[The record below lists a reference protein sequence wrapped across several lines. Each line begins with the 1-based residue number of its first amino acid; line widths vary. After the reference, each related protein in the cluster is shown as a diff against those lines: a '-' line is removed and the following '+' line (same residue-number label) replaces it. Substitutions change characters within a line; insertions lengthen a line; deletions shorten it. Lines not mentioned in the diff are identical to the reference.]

1 MRHAFGLRAALAA
14 LLLALAAS
22 TLAQSPPSD
31 TLKKQPYEPS
41 IGQAGKDVIWV
52 PTPDKVVERML
63 QMAQT
68 TPQDLVVDLGSGD
81 GKIVIVAAQR
91 FGARAMGVEF
101 NPDMVALSR
110 ENARKAG
117 VADKVSIVQGDF
129 FKVDFSKAS
138 VVALYLLPD
147 LNIGLRRKILTMRPG
162 TRVVSHSFDMEEW
175 EPDELSMLDGKR
187 AYFWVV
193 PANVAGRW
201 SLALEGG
208 TTQHV
213 DIGFEQEYQKLRGY
227 AHVGEVLA
235 GLRDARLRGAD
246 IRFTYVDAKGVRRAF
261 SGRVTGDR
269 MQGEY
274 RSDPG
279 TPGRWRAVKR

>member
-1 MRHAFGLRAALAA
+1 MKHAFGLRAALAA
-14 LLLALAAS
+14 LLIGFTAWGF
-22 TLAQSPPSD
+22 AQSPPGD
-31 TLKKQPYEPS
+31 APKTKPYEPS
-41 IGQAGKDVIWV
+41 VGQAGKDVIWV
-52 PTPDKVVERML
+52 PSPDKVVDRML

-68 TPQDLVVDLGSGD
+68 TPQDFVVDLGSGD
-81 GKIVIVAAQR
+81 GKIVIAAAQR
-91 FGARAMGVEF
+91 YGARAMGVEF

-110 ENARKAG
+110 DNARKAG
-117 VADKVSIVQGDF
+117 VTDKVTIVHGDF
-129 FKVDFSKAS
+129 FKVDFSRAS
-138 VVALYLLPD
+138 VLTLYLLPD
-147 LNIGLRRKILTMRPG
+147 LNIKLRPRILGLKPG
-162 TRVVSHSFDMEEW
+162 TRVVSHSFDMQDW
-175 EPDELSMLDGKR
+175 EPDELSILDGKR
-187 AYFWVV
+187 AYFWLV

-213 DIGFEQEYQKLRGY
+213 DIGFEQEYQKLQGY
-227 AHVGEVLA
+227 AQVGEVLA

>member
-22 TLAQSPPSD
+22 ALAQSPPGD
-31 TLKKQPYEPS
+31 THKRKPYEPS
-41 IGQAGKDVIWV
+41 IGQPGKDVIWV

-63 QMAQT
+63 EMAQT
-68 TPQDLVVDLGSGD
+68 TPRDLVVDLGSGD
-81 GKIVIVAAQR
+81 GRIVIAAAQR

-110 ENARKAG
+110 ENVRKAG
-117 VADKVSIVQGDF
+117 VADKVEIVQGDF
-129 FKVDFSKAS
+129 FRVDFSKAS

-147 LNIGLRRKILTMRPG
+147 LNIGVRRKILTMRPG

-201 SLALEGG
+201 TLALDGS
-208 TTQHV
+208 TTSQV
-213 DIGFEQEYQKLRGY
+213 DVGFEQKYQKLRGY
-227 AHVGEVLA
+227 VQLGGVLA
-235 GLRDARLRGAD
+235 GLRDARLRGAG
-246 IRFTYVDAKGVRRAF
+246 IRFAYVDA
-261 SGRVTGDR
+261 
-269 MQGEY
+269 
-274 RSDPG
+274 
-279 TPGRWRAVKR
+279 

>member
-22 TLAQSPPSD
+22 ALAQSPPGD
-31 TLKKQPYEPS
+31 TLKRKPYEPS

-52 PTPDKVVERML
+52 PSPDKVVERML
-63 QMAQT
+63 RMAQT
-68 TPQDLVVDLGSGD
+68 TPRDFVVDLGSGD
-81 GKIVIVAAQR
+81 GKIVITAAQR

-117 VADKVSIVQGDF
+117 VADKVEIVQGDF
-129 FKVDFSKAS
+129 FKIDFSRAT
-138 VVALYLLPD
+138 VLTLYLLPD
-147 LNIGLRRKILTMRPG
+147 LNIKLRPKILALRPG

-175 EPDELSMLDGKR
+175 EPDELSTLDGKR

-193 PANVAGRW
+193 PANVAGGW
-201 SLALEGG
+201 TLSLDGS
-208 TTQHV
+208 TTSQV
-213 DIGFEQEYQKLRGY
+213 DVGFEQKYQTLRGY
-227 AHVGEVLA
+227 AQLGEVLA
-235 GLRDARLRGAD
+235 GLRDARLRGAG
-246 IRFTYVDAKGVRRAF
+246 IRFAYVDAKGVRREF
-261 SGRVTGDR
+261 SGEVTGDR
-269 MQGEY
+269 MEGTY

-279 TPGRWRAVKR
+279 RQGHWRAVKR

>member
-22 TLAQSPPSD
+22 ALAQSPPGD
-31 TLKKQPYEPS
+31 TLKRKPYEPS

-68 TPQDLVVDLGSGD
+68 TPRDLVVDLGSGD
-81 GKIVIVAAQR
+81 GRIVIAAAQR

-110 ENARKAG
+110 ENVRKAG
-117 VADKVSIVQGDF
+117 VADKVEIVQGDF
-129 FKVDFSKAS
+129 FRVDFSKAS

-147 LNIGLRRKILTMRPG
+147 LNIGVRRKILTMRPG

-201 SLALEGG
+201 TLSLDGS
-208 TTQHV
+208 TTSQV
-213 DIGFEQEYQKLRGY
+213 DVGFEQKYQKLRGY
-227 AHVGEVLA
+227 AQLGEVLA
-235 GLRDARLRGAD
+235 GLRDARLRGAG
-246 IRFTYVDAKGVRRAF
+246 IRFAYVDAKGVRREF
-261 SGRVTGDR
+261 SGEVAGDR
-269 MQGEY
+269 MEGTY

-279 TPGRWRAVKR
+279 RQGHWRAVKR

>member
-22 TLAQSPPSD
+22 APAQSPPGD
-31 TLKKQPYEPS
+31 TLKRKPYEPS

-52 PTPDKVVERML
+52 PSPDKVVERML
-63 QMAQT
+63 RMAQT
-68 TPQDLVVDLGSGD
+68 TPRDFVVDLGSGD
-81 GKIVIVAAQR
+81 GKIVITAAQR

-117 VADKVSIVQGDF
+117 VADKVEIVQGDF
-129 FKVDFSKAS
+129 FKIDFSRAT
-138 VVALYLLPD
+138 VLTLYLLPD
-147 LNIGLRRKILTMRPG
+147 LNIKLRPKILALRPG

-175 EPDELSMLDGKR
+175 EPDELSTLDGKR

-193 PANVAGRW
+193 PANVAGGW
-201 SLALEGG
+201 TLSLDGS
-208 TTQHV
+208 TTSQV
-213 DIGFEQEYQKLRGY
+213 DVGFEQKYQTLRGY
-227 AHVGEVLA
+227 AQLGEVLA
-235 GLRDARLRGAD
+235 GLRDARLRGAG
-246 IRFTYVDAKGVRRAF
+246 IRFAYVDAKGVRREF
-261 SGRVTGDR
+261 SGEVA
-269 MQGEY
+269 GEHMEGTY

-279 TPGRWRAVKR
+279 RQGHWRAVKR

>member
-1 MRHAFGLRAALAA
+1 MKHAVGLRAAFAA
-14 LLLALAAS
+14 LLLALAAHA
-22 TLAQSPPSD
+22 LAQSPPSES
-31 TLKKQPYEPS
+31 LKRKPYEPS

-52 PTPDKVVERML
+52 PSPDKVVERML

-68 TPQDLVVDLGSGD
+68 TSRDLVVDLGSGD
-81 GKIVIVAAQR
+81 GRIIITAAQR

-129 FKVDFSKAS
+129 FKVDFSEAS

-147 LNIGLRRKILTMRPG
+147 LNIGLRRKILAMRPG
-162 TRVVSHSFDMEEW
+162 TRVVSHSFDMEDW

-193 PANVAGRW
+193 PAKVAGRW
-201 SLALEGG
+201 TLALDGS
-208 TTQHV
+208 TTQPV
-213 DIGFEQEYQKLRGY
+213 DVGFEQEFQKLKGY
-227 AHVGEVLA
+227 AHVGEALA
-235 GLRDARLRGAD
+235 GLRDARLRGAR
-246 IRFTYVDAKGVRRAF
+246 IRFAYVDAKGVRRAF
-261 SGRVTGDR
+261 SGQVTGDR
-269 MQGEY
+269 MEGDY

-279 TPGRWRAVKR
+279 GQGHWRAVKR

>member
-22 TLAQSPPSD
+22 ALAQSPPGD
-31 TLKKQPYEPS
+31 TLKRKPYEPS

-52 PTPDKVVERML
+52 PSPDKVVERML
-63 QMAQT
+63 RMAQT
-68 TPQDLVVDLGSGD
+68 TPRDFVVDLGSGD
-81 GKIVIVAAQR
+81 GKIVITAAQR

-117 VADKVSIVQGDF
+117 VADKVEIVQGDF
-129 FKVDFSKAS
+129 FKIDFSRAT
-138 VVALYLLPD
+138 VLTLYLLPD
-147 LNIGLRRKILTMRPG
+147 LNIKLRPKILALRPG

-201 SLALEGG
+201 
-208 TTQHV
+208 
-213 DIGFEQEYQKLRGY
+213 
-227 AHVGEVLA
+227 
-235 GLRDARLRGAD
+235 LRDARLRGAG
-246 IRFTYVDAKGVRRAF
+246 IRFAYVDAKGVRREF
-261 SGRVTGDR
+261 SGEVNGDR
-269 MQGEY
+269 MEGTY

-279 TPGRWRAVKR
+279 RQGHWRAVKR